1 MSLAPNWWRCDL
13 AAGDMELF
21 SPSSTVSP
29 AAAASATATAE
40 IADRVSNE
48 QLPEDLKARLAQVD
62 PLCMDLKE
70 EKEVAKKHKREEI
83 KAEKSKKRQMR
94 LLKQLS

>member
-1 MSLAPNWWRCDL
+1 M

-29 AAAASATATAE
+29 AAAASAAATAE
-40 IADRVSNE
+40 IADRVSND

-62 PLCMDLKE
+62 PLCMDVKK
-70 EKEVAKKHKREEI
+70 EKEVAKKQKREEI
-83 KAEKSKKRQMR
+83 KEEKSENEARKKRHMR
-94 LLKQLS
+94 LLIQLS